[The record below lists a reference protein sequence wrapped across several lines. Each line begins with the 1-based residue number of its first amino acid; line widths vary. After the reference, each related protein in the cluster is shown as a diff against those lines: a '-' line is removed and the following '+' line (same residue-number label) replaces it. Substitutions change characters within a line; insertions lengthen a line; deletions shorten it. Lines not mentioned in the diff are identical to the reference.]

1 MNILMKKRI
10 IFNMT
15 YEEYKNSKSNKRK
28 NNIISKILNK
38 LFTIV
43 IFIMIVII
51 LSNYS
56 SKFKNFIIDDVLNS
70 TMDFSKVNKILNN
83 VTSIFKNNK
92 TQNVSS
98 IITTSKTEKY
108 LDGVKYRIGENEK
121 VYVKDSGIV
130 TYIGKKEGY
139 NNTIIV
145 QQSNGY
151 YAWYGNVK
159 EEVKL
164 YDYVE
169 KGSIIGTASHEYY
182 FSLYKDNKKVELNEN
197 QY

>member
-1 MNILMKKRI
+1 
-10 IFNMT
+10 MT

-56 SKFKNFIIDDVLNS
+56 SRFKNFIIDDVLNS

-108 LDGVKYRIGENEK
+108 LDGVKYRIGDNEI

-169 KGSIIGTASHEYY
+169 KGSIIGTSSHEYY